1 MATVVPAHST
11 SPYNIGLFPRQHTR
25 MNFESL
31 TLGTVAL
38 LILAPLLVWR
48 IYSRVNKLMVRQQ
61 SIMARHWTG
70 TLVFLAMVLVTLSEV
85 VSRDA
90 MLMASWAVG
99 TAFGIGWAVFA
110 FKRTRLEMTPEGYF
124 YTPVKPLG
132 MLFAMLFAARVLYL
146 LLEVYANQGAMPV
159 QRLTESPLT
168 VLAITLMAG
177 YFGTIS
183 AGLLRWRLRHDQ
195 G

>member
-1 MATVVPAHST
+1 
-11 SPYNIGLFPRQHTR
+11 
-25 MNFESL
+25 MNFDSL

-38 LILAPLLVWR
+38 LILGPLLVWR

-70 TLVFLAMVLVTLSEV
+70 ALVFLAMILVTLSEV
-85 VSRDA
+85 VGA
-90 MLMASWAVG
+90 NPMLMGSWAAG
-99 TAFGIGWAVFA
+99 TGFGIGWALFA
-110 FKRTRLEMTPEGYF
+110 FKRTRLEITPEGYF
-124 YTPVKPLG
+124 YTPFKPLG
-132 MLFAMLFAARVLYL
+132 LLFAMLFAARVLYL
-146 LLEVYANQGAMPV
+146 LLEVYANQGTMPL
-159 QRLTESPLT
+159 QRLTDSPLT

-195 G
+195 S

>member
-1 MATVVPAHST
+1 
-11 SPYNIGLFPRQHTR
+11 

-38 LILAPLLVWR
+38 LILGPLLVWR
-48 IYSRVNKLMVRQQ
+48 IYARVNKLMVRQQ

-70 TLVFLAMVLVTLSEV
+70 ALVFLAMVLVTLSEV
-85 VSRDA
+85 IGRDL
-90 MLMASWAVG
+90 MLMGSWAVG
-99 TAFGIGWAVFA
+99 TAFGIGWALFA
-110 FKRTRLEMTPEGYF
+110 WKRMRLEITPEGYF
-124 YTPVKPLG
+124 YTPFRPLG
-132 MLFAMLFAARVLYL
+132 ILFAMVFAARVLYL
-146 LLEVYANQGAMPV
+146 LLEVYANQGSMPV
-159 QRLTESPLT
+159 QRLTDSPLT

-183 AGLLRWRLRHDQ
+183 AGLLRWRIKHDQ